1 MDKERKLIAGG
12 ALALLVIG
20 GGTGLA
26 IASGGDD
33 EQLTGSAPDRAS
45 AAALDHTGG
54 GTVIEAEAGDDG
66 AAYGVEIRLDDGSV
80 VDVALDAN
88 FRVVRGASEVEGT
101 AEEEDSPDQ
110 SGTDK
115 D

>member
-1 MDKERKLIAGG
+1 VEHWPRSSSPEEP
-12 ALALLVIG
+12 V
-20 GGTGLA
+20 LA

-33 EQLTGSAPDRAS
+33 EHQLTGSALDQAS
-45 AAALDHTGG
+45 PAALEHTGG

-66 AAYGVEIRLDDGSV
+66 AAYGVEIRLDGSV

-88 FRVVRGASEVEGT
+88 FRVVRGASEVKGT
-101 AEEEDSPDQ
+101 TEEEESADQ
-110 SGTDK
+110 SGTDE